1 MPGTDHLQKRLKKT
15 AVPHIF
21 QWSKQPT
28 QAAENRKSRAKRKL
42 IMEEEVAQKK
52 MRAEE
57 EMAKQRDLAVENIGA
72 EVFVTAT
79 DDTVAGTS

>member
-1 MPGTDHLQKRLKKT
+1 
-15 AVPHIF
+15 
-21 QWSKQPT
+21 
-28 QAAENRKSRAKRKL
+28 
-42 IMEEEVAQKK
+42 MEEEVAQKK